1 MKNIH
6 PLSVQPSKIARRKL
20 RRDSS
25 QQLIHGLLNQ
35 LSVINL
41 CSFKMRGRRGAP
53 EVGVYER
60 ELNTIERAVNEASE
74 LAEAL
79 KTLWDKPEL
88 ETRPRHVSGQKQ
100 FHASNTPL
108 KIVPA
113 REVAG
118 GQIGD

>member
-1 MKNIH
+1 MKKIH
-6 PLSVQPSKIARRKL
+6 PLNLQPNKRAPRKV
-20 RRDSS
+20 RQDSS
-25 QQLIHGLLNQ
+25 LRLIHGLLNQ

-41 CSFKMRGRRGAP
+41 CSFKMRGRRGAQ

-88 ETRPRHVSGQKQ
+88 ETRPRRAPGRKSL
-100 FHASNTPL
+100 HASNAPL

-113 REVAG
+113 REVG
-118 GQIGD
+118 GRVGD

>member
-1 MKNIH
+1 MKKIH
-6 PLSVQPSKIARRKL
+6 PLSVQLSKAPRKV
-20 RRDSS
+20 RQESS
-25 QQLIHGLLNQ
+25 QRLIHGLLNQ

-88 ETRPRHVSGQKQ
+88 EARPRRVSGQKK